1 MYHHSG
7 ERSGQQPPSIAD
19 DAYEMISKI
28 ESSQIAAHSYKDFD
42 YDYFGFKPLEVSGM
56 LMGAIVRIRKDDDDS
71 DIITYHFMSQRWF
84 FTHASP
90 TLSNAGIPRLQIS

>member
-1 MYHHSG
+1 
-7 ERSGQQPPSIAD
+7 
-19 DAYEMISKI
+19 
-28 ESSQIAAHSYKDFD
+28 
-42 YDYFGFKPLEVSGM
+42 M

-90 TLSNAGIPRLQIS
+90 TLSNAGIPRLQVSDTGLVLFFYKLQLFFLHWWIFLLVK

>member
-7 ERSGQQPPSIAD
+7 ERSEQEPPLIAD

-56 LMGAIVRIRKDDDDS
+56 LREPLLESVKMTMIL
-71 DIITYHFMSQRWF
+71 
-84 FTHASP
+84 
-90 TLSNAGIPRLQIS
+90 TL